1 MKDFFFL
8 ISTPKVLQSWMVWA
22 DSWLPPGLL
31 GLASNRGAVVLS
43 SKAHADIDISI
54 KEQES
59 R

>member
-1 MKDFFFL
+1 M
-8 ISTPKVLQSWMVWA
+8 
-22 DSWLPPGLL
+22 DSWLPPGV
-31 GLASNRGAVVLS
+31 GLASNRGAVVLL